1 MFGLC
6 SWHVVCGC
14 MLSPYVWHSHTS
26 CECLVG
32 MHECVGVVGLMC
44 VSAVGV
50 PCSLLWFWK
59 GKAGR
64 VRALC
69 FPEVSKLPHL
79 GLALQASPTLSL
91 THFLKLC
98 PPSYSSGSEQ
108 SPGCG
113 APPCSCP
120 ENSVCLCV
128 VCVHVHTHTTST

>member
-1 MFGLC
+1 MFGSC

-98 PPSYSSGSEQ
+98 PHPTALGLSR
-108 SPGCG
+108 
-113 APPCSCP
+113 APDVEPLPAAALRTAC
-120 ENSVCLCV
+120 VCV